1 MLFIANLNLLIF
13 CHFRCR
19 RCRRFLSTLVTEKKK
34 PRVKNCRRTEIREDI
49 TCDQAIFSPDK
60 ILIKNKIYISPDRR
74 LGRMRPALQCVL
86 EDRYLKRIFQ
96 TKRCLN
102 EENLFFNSYLI
113 TCRPQH

>member
-19 RCRRFLSTLVTEKKK
+19 RCRRFLSTLVTEKKAESK
-34 PRVKNCRRTEIREDI
+34 VLYIREDI

-60 ILIKNKIYISPDRR
+60 IVIKNKKYISPDCR

-102 EENLFFNSYLI
+102 EENLFLNSYLI
-113 TCRPQH
+113 TCRSQH